1 MAHYVAKKLHL
12 RPSDI
17 LDHWGVCELIV
28 SYGIYAN
35 EESMKH
41 FYEIKEYNKNADH
54 KEKLPRQYAVMFYS
68 PDDTKEL
75 ERQYEKGDND

>member
-28 SYGIYAN
+28 AYGIYAN

-41 FYEIKEYNKNADH
+41 FYEIKELIHQSSLLDNRFLKESSKNYYCCLDPSAI
-54 KEKLPRQYAVMFYS
+54 P
-68 PDDTKEL
+68 
-75 ERQYEKGDND
+75 